1 MKNFFKGISFTQ
13 VLAGSLAAVT
23 AFLLSSKI
31 GIAGSVI
38 GVAIGSIV
46 SAVASQLY
54 QNVIHAS
61 SKKIQSSSALKSGSS
76 RYEEDDT
83 KVVNNARF
91 IALEDDMPKEYEVY
105 NNMIDSSK
113 EKQARRVVAMAS
125 NANVANVAGDSLRD
139 VDSSNTQSAKSGESQ
154 ALNAESTSVMELS
167 SLRKLKEEDNEL
179 SEGDED
185 SILTLNDAKREL
197 GGGSYYANSEAKYKK
212 LTIVIAILS
221 ALAAVLLTSG
231 IVLLFTQGKGTD
243 NLVPSGQNTEQ
254 NNGQNPNNQMRQN
267 GQNNGVQ
274 NQDKNS
280 KDVQKDSQDAQDEK
294 DSKDSKEG
302 EDGKDGKDG
311 KEGKEGKDS
320 SSKNPSEKQDKK
332 THEGSSSSSLDSN
345 ESNAGSGEQSS
356 GNSGVS
362 GADSGARG
370 SKGDS
375 SVSGDSSSSSSL
387 SSNGASGGS
396 AAQQGESGS
405 QQSGGGE

>member
-139 VDSSNTQSAKSGESQ
+139 VDSSNTQNTKSGESQ

-167 SLRKLKEEDNEL
+167 SLRKLKEEDNAL

-185 SILTLNDAKREL
+185 SILTLNDAKRAL
-197 GGGSYYANSEAKYKK
+197 GGRSDYANSEAKYKK

-221 ALAAVLLTSG
+221 ALAAVLLTAG

-254 NNGQNPNNQMRQN
+254 DNGQNPNNQMRQN
-267 GQNNGVQ
+267 SQNNGVQ

-280 KDVQKDSQDAQDEK
+280 QDAQKDSQDAQDN
-294 DSKDSKEG
+294 KDSKEG
-302 EDGKDGKDG
+302 EDG

-320 SSKNPSEKQDKK
+320 SSKNSSEKQDKK

-356 GNSGVS
+356 GDSGVS

-387 SSNGASGGS
+387 SSNGVSGGS

>member
-125 NANVANVAGDSLRD
+125 NANNANFAGDSSLD
-139 VDSSNTQSAKSGESQ
+139 GDSSNSQNAKLGKAP
-154 ALNAESTSVMELS
+154 ALSAESTSVMELS
-167 SLRKLKEEDNEL
+167 SLRKLKEEDNAL

-197 GGGSYYANSEAKYKK
+197 GGRSDYANSEAKYKK

-221 ALAAVLLTSG
+221 ALAAVLLTAG

-280 KDVQKDSQDAQDEK
+280 KDVQKDSQDAQNEK
-294 DSKDSKEG
+294 DSKDSK
-302 EDGKDGKDG
+302 DSKDG
-311 KEGKEGKDS
+311 ENS

-345 ESNAGSGEQSS
+345 GSKADSGDQSS
-356 GNSGVS
+356 EDSGVS

-375 SVSGDSSSSSSL
+375 SVSGDSSPSSPSTST
-387 SSNGASGGS
+387 NGSGGGS
-396 AAQQGESGS
+396 SAQQGESGS
-405 QQSGGGE
+405 QQSGS

>member
-139 VDSSNTQSAKSGESQ
+139 VDSLSSQNAKSGESQ

-221 ALAAVLLTSG
+221 ALAAVLLTAG

-254 NNGQNPNNQMRQN
+254 DNGQNPNNQMRQN
-267 GQNNGVQ
+267 SQNNGAQ

-280 KDVQKDSQDAQDEK
+280 QDAQKDSQDAQD
-294 DSKDSKEG
+294 SKDSKEG
-302 EDGKDGKDG
+302 EDG

-320 SSKNPSEKQDKK
+320 SSKNSSEKQDKK
-332 THEGSSSSSLDSN
+332 THEGSSSSSSLDSN

-356 GNSGVS
+356 GDSGVS

>member
-139 VDSSNTQSAKSGESQ
+139 VDSSNTQNTKSGESQ

-167 SLRKLKEEDNEL
+167 SLRKLKEEDNAL

-185 SILTLNDAKREL
+185 SILTLNDAKRAL
-197 GGGSYYANSEAKYKK
+197 GGRSDYANSEAKYKK

-221 ALAAVLLTSG
+221 ALAAVLLTAG

-254 NNGQNPNNQMRQN
+254 DNGQNPNNQMRQN
-267 GQNNGVQ
+267 SQNNGVQ

-280 KDVQKDSQDAQDEK
+280 QDAQKDSQDAQDN
-294 DSKDSKEG
+294 KDSKEG
-302 EDGKDGKDG
+302 EDG

-320 SSKNPSEKQDKK
+320 SSKNSSEKQDKK

>member
-139 VDSSNTQSAKSGESQ
+139 VDSLSSQNAKSGESQ

-167 SLRKLKEEDNEL
+167 SLRKLKEEDNAL

-185 SILTLNDAKREL
+185 SILTLNDAKRAL
-197 GGGSYYANSEAKYKK
+197 GGRSDYANSEAKYKK

-221 ALAAVLLTSG
+221 ALAAVLLTAG

-254 NNGQNPNNQMRQN
+254 NNGQNSDNNTHQN

-280 KDVQKDSQDAQDEK
+280 QDAQKDSQDAQD
-294 DSKDSKEG
+294 SKDSKEG
-302 EDGKDGKDG
+302 EDGKDG

-320 SSKNPSEKQDKK
+320 SSKNSSEKQDKK

-375 SVSGDSSSSSSL
+375 SVSGDSSSSLSL

>member
-125 NANVANVAGDSLRD
+125 NANVANVAGDYSRD
-139 VDSSNTQSAKSGESQ
+139 VDSLSSQSAKSVESQ

-167 SLRKLKEEDNEL
+167 SLRKLKEEDNAL

-185 SILTLNDAKREL
+185 SILTLNDAKRAL
-197 GGGSYYANSEAKYKK
+197 GGRSDYANSEAKYKK

-221 ALAAVLLTSG
+221 ALAAVLLTAG

-254 NNGQNPNNQMRQN
+254 DNGQNPNNQMRQN
-267 GQNNGVQ
+267 SQNNGVQ

-280 KDVQKDSQDAQDEK
+280 QDAQKDSQDAQDN
-294 DSKDSKEG
+294 KDSKEG
-302 EDGKDGKDG
+302 EDGKEG

-332 THEGSSSSSLDSN
+332 THEGSSSSSLYSN

-387 SSNGASGGS
+387 
-396 AAQQGESGS
+396 
-405 QQSGGGE
+405 

>member
-125 NANVANVAGDSLRD
+125 NTNVAGDSSRD
-139 VDSSNTQSAKSGESQ
+139 VDSLSSQNAKSGESQ

-185 SILTLNDAKREL
+185 SILTLNDAKRAL
-197 GGGSYYANSEAKYKK
+197 GGRSDYANSEAKYKK

-221 ALAAVLLTSG
+221 ALAAVLLTAG

-254 NNGQNPNNQMRQN
+254 DNGQNSDNNTHQN

-280 KDVQKDSQDAQDEK
+280 QDAQKDSQDAQD
-294 DSKDSKEG
+294 SKDSKEG
-302 EDGKDGKDG
+302 EDG

>member
-1 MKNFFKGISFTQ
+1 MLVKNFFKGISFTQ

-125 NANVANVAGDSLRD
+125 NANNANFAGDSSLD
-139 VDSSNTQSAKSGESQ
+139 GDSSNSQNAKLGKSP
-154 ALNAESTSVMELS
+154 ALSSESTSVMELS

-221 ALAAVLLTSG
+221 ALAAVLLTAG

-243 NLVPSGQNTEQ
+243 NLVHSGQNTEQ

-280 KDVQKDSQDAQDEK
+280 KDVQKDSQDAQNEK
-294 DSKDSKEG
+294 DSKDSK
-302 EDGKDGKDG
+302 DSKDG
-311 KEGKEGKDS
+311 ENS

-345 ESNAGSGEQSS
+345 GSKADSGDQSS
-356 GNSGVS
+356 EDSGVS

-375 SVSGDSSSSSSL
+375 SVSGDSSPS
-387 SSNGASGGS
+387 
-396 AAQQGESGS
+396 
-405 QQSGGGE
+405 

>member
-125 NANVANVAGDSLRD
+125 NTNVAGDSLRD
-139 VDSSNTQSAKSGESQ
+139 VDFSNTQNTKSGESQ

-167 SLRKLKEEDNEL
+167 SLRKLKEEDNAL

-185 SILTLNDAKREL
+185 SILTLNDAKRAL
-197 GGGSYYANSEAKYKK
+197 GGRSDYAKSEAKYKK

-221 ALAAVLLTSG
+221 ALAAVLLTAG

-254 NNGQNPNNQMRQN
+254 DNGQNPNNQMRQN
-267 GQNNGVQ
+267 SQNNGVQ

-280 KDVQKDSQDAQDEK
+280 QDAQKDSQDAQD
-294 DSKDSKEG
+294 SKDSKEG
-302 EDGKDGKDG
+302 EDG

-332 THEGSSSSSLDSN
+332 THEGSSSSSSLDSN

>member
-125 NANVANVAGDSLRD
+125 NANNANFAGDSSLD
-139 VDSSNTQSAKSGESQ
+139 GDSSNSQNAKLGKAP
-154 ALNAESTSVMELS
+154 ALSAESTSVMELS
-167 SLRKLKEEDNEL
+167 SLRKLKEEDNAL

-221 ALAAVLLTSG
+221 ALAAVLLTAG

-243 NLVPSGQNTEQ
+243 NLVHSGQNTEQ

-280 KDVQKDSQDAQDEK
+280 KDVQKDSQDAQNEK
-294 DSKDSKEG
+294 DSKDSK
-302 EDGKDGKDG
+302 DSKDG
-311 KEGKEGKDS
+311 ENS

-345 ESNAGSGEQSS
+345 GSKADSGDQSS
-356 GNSGVS
+356 EDSGVS
-362 GADSGARG
+362 GAYSGARG

-375 SVSGDSSSSSSL
+375 SVSGDSSPSSPSTST
-387 SSNGASGGS
+387 NGVSGGS
-396 AAQQGESGS
+396 ASQQGESGS
-405 QQSGGGE
+405 QQSGS

>member
-105 NNMIDSSK
+105 NNMGDSSK

-125 NANVANVAGDSLRD
+125 NANVAGDS
-139 VDSSNTQSAKSGESQ
+139 SSSQNAKSVESQ
-154 ALNAESTSVMELS
+154 ALSAESTSVMELS
-167 SLRKLKEEDNEL
+167 SLRKLKEEDNSL
-179 SEGDED
+179 SEGDAD
-185 SILTLNDAKREL
+185 SLLTLNDAKRAL
-197 GGGSYYANSEAKYKK
+197 GGSSDYAYSEAKHKR

-221 ALAAVLLTSG
+221 AIAAVLLTSG
-231 IVLLFTQGKGTD
+231 IVLLFTQGRGTD

-254 NNGQNPNNQMRQN
+254 NNGQNSGNNTHQN

-280 KDVQKDSQDAQDEK
+280 QDEQKSSQDADDEK
-294 DSKDSKEG
+294 DS
-302 EDGKDGKDG
+302 KDGKDG
-311 KEGKEGKDS
+311 KEGEDS
-320 SSKNPSEKQDKK
+320 SSKNSSEKQDKK
-332 THEGSSSSSLDSN
+332 TREGSSSSLDANGLGADSGN
-345 ESNAGSGEQSS
+345 QGSGDS
-356 GNSGVS
+356 GAS
-362 GADSGARG
+362 GADSGLRG
-370 SKGDS
+370 TKGDS
-375 SVSGDSSSSSSL
+375 SVSGDSSQSSSS

-405 QQSGGGE
+405 QQSGSGE

>member
-105 NNMIDSSK
+105 NNMGDSSK

-125 NANVANVAGDSLRD
+125 NANNANFAGDSSLD
-139 VDSSNTQSAKSGESQ
+139 GDSSNSQNAKLGKSP
-154 ALNAESTSVMELS
+154 ALSSESTSVMELS
-167 SLRKLKEEDNEL
+167 SLRRLKEEDNAL

-197 GGGSYYANSEAKYKK
+197 GGRSDYANSEAKYKK

-221 ALAAVLLTSG
+221 ALAAVLLTAG

-294 DSKDSKEG
+294 DSKDSK
-302 EDGKDGKDG
+302 DSKDG
-311 KEGKEGKDS
+311 ENS

-332 THEGSSSSSLDSN
+332 THERSSSSSLDSN
-345 ESNAGSGEQSS
+345 GSKADSGDQSS
-356 GNSGVS
+356 EDSGVS

-375 SVSGDSSSSSSL
+375 SVSGDSSPSSPSTST
-387 SSNGASGGS
+387 NRVSGGS
-396 AAQQGESGS
+396 ASQQGESGS
-405 QQSGGGE
+405 QQSGS

>member
-139 VDSSNTQSAKSGESQ
+139 VDSSNTQNTKSGESQ

-167 SLRKLKEEDNEL
+167 SLRKLKEEDNAL

-185 SILTLNDAKREL
+185 SILTLNDAKRAL
-197 GGGSYYANSEAKYKK
+197 GGRSDYANSEAKYKK

-221 ALAAVLLTSG
+221 ALAAVLLTAG

-254 NNGQNPNNQMRQN
+254 DNGQNPNNQMRQN
-267 GQNNGVQ
+267 SQNNGVQ

-280 KDVQKDSQDAQDEK
+280 QDAQKDSQDAQDN
-294 DSKDSKEG
+294 KDSKEG
-302 EDGKDGKDG
+302 EDGKEG

-332 THEGSSSSSLDSN
+332 THEGSSSSSSLDSN

-387 SSNGASGGS
+387 SSNGVSGGS

>member
-125 NANVANVAGDSLRD
+125 NANVANVAGDSSRD
-139 VDSSNTQSAKSGESQ
+139 VDSLSSQNAKSGESQ

-167 SLRKLKEEDNEL
+167 SLRKLKEEDNAL

-185 SILTLNDAKREL
+185 SILTLNDAKRAL
-197 GGGSYYANSEAKYKK
+197 GGRSDYAKSEAKYKK

-221 ALAAVLLTSG
+221 ALAAVLLTAG

-254 NNGQNPNNQMRQN
+254 DNGQNPNNQMRQN
-267 GQNNGVQ
+267 SQNNGVQ

-280 KDVQKDSQDAQDEK
+280 QDAQKDSQDAQ

-302 EDGKDGKDG
+302 EDGKEG

-332 THEGSSSSSLDSN
+332 THEGSSSSSSLDSN

-387 SSNGASGGS
+387 SSNGSSGGS

>member
-125 NANVANVAGDSLRD
+125 NANVANVANVAGDSLRD
-139 VDSSNTQSAKSGESQ
+139 VDSLSSQNAKSGESQ

-167 SLRKLKEEDNEL
+167 SLRKLKEEDNAL

-185 SILTLNDAKREL
+185 SILTLNDAKRAL
-197 GGGSYYANSEAKYKK
+197 GGRSDYANSEAKYKK

-221 ALAAVLLTSG
+221 ALAAVLLTAG

-254 NNGQNPNNQMRQN
+254 NNGQNSDNNTHQN

-280 KDVQKDSQDAQDEK
+280 QDAQKDSQDAQD
-294 DSKDSKEG
+294 SKDSKEG
-302 EDGKDGKDG
+302 EDGKDG

-387 SSNGASGGS
+387 SSNGSSGGS

>member
-105 NNMIDSSK
+105 NNMGDSSK

-125 NANVANVAGDSLRD
+125 NANVAGDSSRD
-139 VDSSNTQSAKSGESQ
+139 GDSSSSQNAKSVESQ
-154 ALNAESTSVMELS
+154 ALSAESTSVMELS
-167 SLRKLKEEDNEL
+167 SLRKLKEEDNSL
-179 SEGDED
+179 SEGNPD
-185 SILTLNDAKREL
+185 SLLTLNDAKRAL
-197 GGGSYYANSEAKYKK
+197 GGSSDYAYSEAKHKR

-221 ALAAVLLTSG
+221 AIAAVLLTSG
-231 IVLLFTQGKGTD
+231 IVLLFTQGRGTD

-254 NNGQNPNNQMRQN
+254 NNGQNSGNNTHQN

-280 KDVQKDSQDAQDEK
+280 QDEQKNSQDAEDEK
-294 DSKDSKEG
+294 DSKDSK
-302 EDGKDGKDG
+302 DGKDG
-311 KEGKEGKDS
+311 KEGEDS
-320 SSKNPSEKQDKK
+320 SSKNSSEKQDKK
-332 THEGSSSSSLDSN
+332 TREGSSSSLDANGLGADSGN
-345 ESNAGSGEQSS
+345 QGSGDS
-356 GNSGVS
+356 GAS
-362 GADSGARG
+362 GADSGLRG
-370 SKGDS
+370 TK
-375 SVSGDSSSSSSL
+375 GDSSSSGDSSQSSSS

-405 QQSGGGE
+405 QQSGSGE

>member
-125 NANVANVAGDSLRD
+125 NTNVAGDSLRD
-139 VDSSNTQSAKSGESQ
+139 VDFSNTQNTKSGESQ

-167 SLRKLKEEDNEL
+167 SLRKLKEEDNAL

-185 SILTLNDAKREL
+185 SILTLNDAKRAL
-197 GGGSYYANSEAKYKK
+197 GGRSDYAKSEAKYKK

-221 ALAAVLLTSG
+221 ALAAVLLTAG

-254 NNGQNPNNQMRQN
+254 DNGQNPNNQMRQN
-267 GQNNGVQ
+267 SQNNGVQ

-280 KDVQKDSQDAQDEK
+280 QDAQKDSQDAQDN
-294 DSKDSKEG
+294 KDSKEG
-302 EDGKDGKDG
+302 ED
-311 KEGKEGKDS
+311 GKEGKDS
-320 SSKNPSEKQDKK
+320 SSKNSSEKQDKK
-332 THEGSSSSSLDSN
+332 THEGSSSSSSLDSN

-387 SSNGASGGS
+387 SSNGSSGGS

>member
-139 VDSSNTQSAKSGESQ
+139 VDSLSSQNAKSGESQ

-167 SLRKLKEEDNEL
+167 SLRKLKEEDNAL

-185 SILTLNDAKREL
+185 SILTLNDAKRAL
-197 GGGSYYANSEAKYKK
+197 GGRSDYANSEAKYKK

-221 ALAAVLLTSG
+221 ALAAVLLTAG
-231 IVLLFTQGKGTD
+231 VVLLFTQGKGTD

-254 NNGQNPNNQMRQN
+254 DNGQNPNNQMRQN
-267 GQNNGVQ
+267 SQNNGVQ

-280 KDVQKDSQDAQDEK
+280 QYAQKDSQDAQDSK
-294 DSKDSKEG
+294 DSKDG
-302 EDGKDGKDG
+302 EDGKD
-311 KEGKEGKDS
+311 GKEGKDS

-332 THEGSSSSSLDSN
+332 THEGSSSSSSLDSN

-356 GNSGVS
+356 GDSGVS

-387 SSNGASGGS
+387 SSNGSSGGS

>member
-125 NANVANVAGDSLRD
+125 NANVASDSSRD
-139 VDSSNTQSAKSGESQ
+139 VDSLSSQNAKSGESQ
-154 ALNAESTSVMELS
+154 ALSAESTSVMELS
-167 SLRKLKEEDNEL
+167 SLRKLKEEDNAL

-185 SILTLNDAKREL
+185 SILTLNDAKRAL
-197 GGGSYYANSEAKYKK
+197 GGRSDYAKSEAKYKK

-221 ALAAVLLTSG
+221 ALVAVLLTAG

-243 NLVPSGQNTEQ
+243 NLVPSDQNTEQ
-254 NNGQNPNNQMRQN
+254 NNGQNQNNQMHQN

-280 KDVQKDSQDAQDEK
+280 QDAQKDSQDAQDN
-294 DSKDSKEG
+294 KDSKEG
-302 EDGKDGKDG
+302 EDG

>member
-125 NANVANVAGDSLRD
+125 NANNANFAGDSSRD
-139 VDSSNTQSAKSGESQ
+139 VDSSSSQNAKSGESQ

-167 SLRKLKEEDNEL
+167 SLRKLKEEDNAL

-197 GGGSYYANSEAKYKK
+197 GGRSDYANSEAKYKK

-221 ALAAVLLTSG
+221 ALAAVLLTAG

-294 DSKDSKEG
+294 DSKDSK
-302 EDGKDGKDG
+302 DSKDGKD
-311 KEGKEGKDS
+311 GKEGKDS

-332 THEGSSSSSLDSN
+332 THERSSSSSLDSN
-345 ESNAGSGEQSS
+345 GSKADSGDQSS
-356 GNSGVS
+356 EDSGVS

-375 SVSGDSSSSSSL
+375 SVSGDSSPSSPSTST
-387 SSNGASGGS
+387 NGSGGGS
-396 AAQQGESGS
+396 SAQQGESGS
-405 QQSGGGE
+405 QQSGS

>member
-125 NANVANVAGDSLRD
+125 NANNANFAGDSSLD
-139 VDSSNTQSAKSGESQ
+139 GDSSNSQNAKLGKAP
-154 ALNAESTSVMELS
+154 ALSAESTSVMELS
-167 SLRKLKEEDNEL
+167 SLRKLKEEDNAL

-197 GGGSYYANSEAKYKK
+197 GGRSDYANSEAKYKK

-221 ALAAVLLTSG
+221 ALAAVLLTAG

-294 DSKDSKEG
+294 DSKDSK
-302 EDGKDGKDG
+302 DSKDG
-311 KEGKEGKDS
+311 ENS

-332 THEGSSSSSLDSN
+332 THERSSSSSLDSN
-345 ESNAGSGEQSS
+345 GSKADSGDQSS
-356 GNSGVS
+356 EDSGVS

-375 SVSGDSSSSSSL
+375 SVSGDSSPSSPSTST
-387 SSNGASGGS
+387 NGSGGGS
-396 AAQQGESGS
+396 SAQQGESGS
-405 QQSGGGE
+405 QQSGS

>member
-125 NANVANVAGDSLRD
+125 NTNVAGDSSRD
-139 VDSSNTQSAKSGESQ
+139 VDSLSSQNAKSGESQ

-167 SLRKLKEEDNEL
+167 SLRKLKEEDNAL

-185 SILTLNDAKREL
+185 SILTLNDAKRAL
-197 GGGSYYANSEAKYKK
+197 GGRSDYANSEAKYKK

-221 ALAAVLLTSG
+221 ALAAVLLTAG

-254 NNGQNPNNQMRQN
+254 DNGQNPNNQMRQN
-267 GQNNGVQ
+267 SQNNGVQ

-280 KDVQKDSQDAQDEK
+280 QDAQKDSQDAQDN
-294 DSKDSKEG
+294 KDSKEG
-302 EDGKDGKDG
+302 EDG

-332 THEGSSSSSLDSN
+332 THEGSSSSSSLDSN

-387 SSNGASGGS
+387 SSNGVSGGS

>member
-125 NANVANVAGDSLRD
+125 NTNVAGDSSRD
-139 VDSSNTQSAKSGESQ
+139 VDSLSSQNAKSGESQ

-167 SLRKLKEEDNEL
+167 SLRKLKEEDNAL

-185 SILTLNDAKREL
+185 SILTLNDAKRAL
-197 GGGSYYANSEAKYKK
+197 GGRSDYAKSEAKYKK

-221 ALAAVLLTSG
+221 ALAAVLLTAG

-254 NNGQNPNNQMRQN
+254 DNGQNPNNQMRQN
-267 GQNNGVQ
+267 SQNNGVQ

-280 KDVQKDSQDAQDEK
+280 QDAQKDSQDAQDN
-294 DSKDSKEG
+294 KDSKEG
-302 EDGKDGKDG
+302 EDG

-320 SSKNPSEKQDKK
+320 SSKNSSEKQDKK

-356 GNSGVS
+356 GDSGVS

-387 SSNGASGGS
+387 SSNGVSGGS

>member
-125 NANVANVAGDSLRD
+125 NANNANFAGDSSLD
-139 VDSSNTQSAKSGESQ
+139 GDSSNSQNAKLGKAP
-154 ALNAESTSVMELS
+154 ALSAESTSVMELS
-167 SLRKLKEEDNEL
+167 SLRKLKEEDNAL

-197 GGGSYYANSEAKYKK
+197 GDRSDYANSEAKYKK

-221 ALAAVLLTSG
+221 ALAAVLLTAG

-294 DSKDSKEG
+294 DSKDSK
-302 EDGKDGKDG
+302 DSKDGKD
-311 KEGKEGKDS
+311 GKEGKDS

-332 THEGSSSSSLDSN
+332 THERSSSSSLDSN
-345 ESNAGSGEQSS
+345 GSKADSGDQSS
-356 GNSGVS
+356 E
-362 GADSGARG
+362 DSGARG

-375 SVSGDSSSSSSL
+375 SVSGDSSPSSPSTST
-387 SSNGASGGS
+387 NGSGGGS
-396 AAQQGESGS
+396 SAQQGESGS
-405 QQSGGGE
+405 QQSGS

>member
-1 MKNFFKGISFTQ
+1 MLVKNFFKGISFTQ

-125 NANVANVAGDSLRD
+125 NTNVAGDSLRD
-139 VDSSNTQSAKSGESQ
+139 VDFSNTQNTKSGESQ

-167 SLRKLKEEDNEL
+167 SLRKLKEEDNAL

-185 SILTLNDAKREL
+185 SILTLNDAKRAL
-197 GGGSYYANSEAKYKK
+197 GGRSDYAKSEAKYKK

-221 ALAAVLLTSG
+221 ALAAVLLTAG

-254 NNGQNPNNQMRQN
+254 DNGQNPNNQMRQN
-267 GQNNGVQ
+267 SQNNGVQ

-280 KDVQKDSQDAQDEK
+280 QDAQKDSQDAQDN
-294 DSKDSKEG
+294 KDSKEG
-302 EDGKDGKDG
+302 EDG

-320 SSKNPSEKQDKK
+320 SSKNSSEKQDKK
-332 THEGSSSSSLDSN
+332 THEGSSSSSSLDSN

-387 SSNGASGGS
+387 SSNGSSGGS

>member
-139 VDSSNTQSAKSGESQ
+139 VDSSNTQNTKSGESQ

-167 SLRKLKEEDNEL
+167 SLRKLKEEDNAL

-185 SILTLNDAKREL
+185 SILTLNDAKRAL
-197 GGGSYYANSEAKYKK
+197 GGRSDYANSEAKYKK

-221 ALAAVLLTSG
+221 ALAAVLLTAG

-254 NNGQNPNNQMRQN
+254 DNGQNPNNQMRQN
-267 GQNNGVQ
+267 SQNNGVQ

-280 KDVQKDSQDAQDEK
+280 QDAQKDSQDAQDN
-294 DSKDSKEG
+294 KDSKEG
-302 EDGKDGKDG
+302 EDG

-332 THEGSSSSSLDSN
+332 THEGSSSSSSLDSN

-387 SSNGASGGS
+387 SSNGVSGGS

>member
-125 NANVANVAGDSLRD
+125 NANVANVAGDYSRD
-139 VDSSNTQSAKSGESQ
+139 VDSLSSQSAKSVESQ

-167 SLRKLKEEDNEL
+167 SLRKLKEEDNAL

-185 SILTLNDAKREL
+185 SILTLNDAKRAL
-197 GGGSYYANSEAKYKK
+197 GGRSDYANSEAKYKK

-221 ALAAVLLTSG
+221 ALAAVLLTAG

-254 NNGQNPNNQMRQN
+254 DNGQNPNNQMRQN
-267 GQNNGVQ
+267 SQNNGVQ

-280 KDVQKDSQDAQDEK
+280 QDAQKDSQDAQDN
-294 DSKDSKEG
+294 KDSKEG
-302 EDGKDGKDG
+302 EDGKEG

-332 THEGSSSSSLDSN
+332 THEGSSSSSSLDSN

>member
-105 NNMIDSSK
+105 NNMTDSSK

-125 NANVANVAGDSLRD
+125 NTNVANVAGDSSRD
-139 VDSSNTQSAKSGESQ
+139 VDSLSSQNAKSGESQ

-167 SLRKLKEEDNEL
+167 SLRKLKEEDNAL

-185 SILTLNDAKREL
+185 SILTLNDAKRAL
-197 GGGSYYANSEAKYKK
+197 GGRSDYANSEAKYKK

-221 ALAAVLLTSG
+221 ALAAVLLTAG

-254 NNGQNPNNQMRQN
+254 DNGQNPNNQMRQN
-267 GQNNGVQ
+267 SQNNGVQ

-280 KDVQKDSQDAQDEK
+280 QDAQKDSQDAQD
-294 DSKDSKEG
+294 SKDSKEG
-302 EDGKDGKDG
+302 EDGKDG

-320 SSKNPSEKQDKK
+320 SSKNSSEKQDKK
-332 THEGSSSSSLDSN
+332 THEGSSSSSSLDSN

>member
-125 NANVANVAGDSLRD
+125 NTNVAGDSSRD
-139 VDSSNTQSAKSGESQ
+139 VDSLSSQNAKSRESQ

-167 SLRKLKEEDNEL
+167 SLRKLKEEDNAL

-185 SILTLNDAKREL
+185 SILTLNDAKRAL
-197 GGGSYYANSEAKYKK
+197 GGRSDYANSEAKYKK

-221 ALAAVLLTSG
+221 ALAAVLLTAG

-254 NNGQNPNNQMRQN
+254 DNGQNPNNQMRQN
-267 GQNNGVQ
+267 SQNNGVQ

-280 KDVQKDSQDAQDEK
+280 QDAQKDSQDAQDN
-294 DSKDSKEG
+294 KDSKEG
-302 EDGKDGKDG
+302 EDG

-320 SSKNPSEKQDKK
+320 SSKNSSEKQDKK

-387 SSNGASGGS
+387 SSNGSSGGS

>member
-139 VDSSNTQSAKSGESQ
+139 VDSLSSQNAKSGESQ

-167 SLRKLKEEDNEL
+167 SLRKLKEEDNAL

-185 SILTLNDAKREL
+185 SILTLNDAKRAL
-197 GGGSYYANSEAKYKK
+197 GGRSDYANSEAKYKK

-221 ALAAVLLTSG
+221 ALAAVLLTAG

-254 NNGQNPNNQMRQN
+254 DNGQNPNNQMRQN
-267 GQNNGVQ
+267 SQNNGVQ

-280 KDVQKDSQDAQDEK
+280 QDAQKDSQDAQDN
-294 DSKDSKEG
+294 KDSKEG
-302 EDGKDGKDG
+302 EDG

-320 SSKNPSEKQDKK
+320 SSKNSSEKQDKK
-332 THEGSSSSSLDSN
+332 THEGSSSSSSLDSN

-387 SSNGASGGS
+387 SSNGVSGGS

>member
-1 MKNFFKGISFTQ
+1 MLLKNFFKGISFTQ

-61 SKKIQSSSALKSGSS
+61 SKKIQSSSALKSDSS
-76 RYEEDDT
+76 RYGEDDT

-91 IALEDDMPKEYEVY
+91 IALEDNMPKEYDVY
-105 NNMIDSSK
+105 NNMGEPSK

-125 NANVANVAGDSLRD
+125 NANVANFAGDLHDSSVAGDSLQHKN
-139 VDSSNTQSAKSGESQ
+139 SEAKKWP
-154 ALNAESTSVMELS
+154 ALSAESTSVMELS
-167 SLRKLKEEDNEL
+167 SLRKMKEEDNSL
-179 SEGDED
+179 SEGNPD
-185 SILTLNDAKREL
+185 SLLTLNDAKRAL
-197 GGGSYYANSEAKYKK
+197 VGRSDYADSEAKHKR

-221 ALAAVLLTSG
+221 AIAAVLLTAG
-231 IVLLFTQGKGTD
+231 IVLLFTQGRGTD

-254 NNGQNPNNQMRQN
+254 NNGQNSGNNTHQN
-267 GQNNGVQ
+267 SQNNGVQ

-280 KDVQKDSQDAQDEK
+280 QDEQKSSQDAEDEK
-294 DSKDSKEG
+294 DSKDSK
-302 EDGKDGKDG
+302 DGKDGKDSKDG
-311 KEGKEGKDS
+311 EDS
-320 SSKNPSEKQDKK
+320 SSKNSSEKQDKK
-332 THEGSSSSSLDSN
+332 TREGSSSSLDANGLGADSGN
-345 ESNAGSGEQSS
+345 QGSGDS
-356 GNSGVS
+356 GAS

-375 SVSGDSSSSSSL
+375 SSSGDSSQSSSS

-405 QQSGGGE
+405 QQAGGGE

>member
-125 NANVANVAGDSLRD
+125 NTNVAGDSLRD
-139 VDSSNTQSAKSGESQ
+139 VDFSNTQNTKSGESQ

-167 SLRKLKEEDNEL
+167 SLRKLKEEDNAL

-185 SILTLNDAKREL
+185 SILTLNDAKRAL
-197 GGGSYYANSEAKYKK
+197 GGRSDYAKSEAKYKK

-221 ALAAVLLTSG
+221 ALAAVLLTAG

-254 NNGQNPNNQMRQN
+254 DNGQNPNNQMRQN
-267 GQNNGVQ
+267 SQNNGVQ

-280 KDVQKDSQDAQDEK
+280 QDAQKDSQDAQDN
-294 DSKDSKEG
+294 KDSKEG
-302 EDGKDGKDG
+302 EDG

-320 SSKNPSEKQDKK
+320 SSKNSSEKQDKK
-332 THEGSSSSSLDSN
+332 THEGSSSSSSLDSN

-387 SSNGASGGS
+387 SSNGSSGGS

>member
-125 NANVANVAGDSLRD
+125 NANNANFAGDSSLD
-139 VDSSNTQSAKSGESQ
+139 GDSSNSQNAKLGKAP
-154 ALNAESTSVMELS
+154 ALSAESTSVMELS
-167 SLRKLKEEDNEL
+167 SLRKLKEEDNAL

-197 GGGSYYANSEAKYKK
+197 GGRSDYANSEAKYKK

-221 ALAAVLLTSG
+221 ALAAVLLTAG

-243 NLVPSGQNTEQ
+243 NLVPSGQNTER

-280 KDVQKDSQDAQDEK
+280 KDAQKDSQDAQDEK
-294 DSKDSKEG
+294 DSKDSK
-302 EDGKDGKDG
+302 DSKDG
-311 KEGKEGKDS
+311 ENS

-332 THEGSSSSSLDSN
+332 THERSSSSSLDSN
-345 ESNAGSGEQSS
+345 GSKADSGDQSS
-356 GNSGVS
+356 EDSGVS

-375 SVSGDSSSSSSL
+375 SVSGYSSPSSPSTST
-387 SSNGASGGS
+387 NGSGGGS
-396 AAQQGESGS
+396 SAQQGESGS
-405 QQSGGGE
+405 QQSGS

>member
-125 NANVANVAGDSLRD
+125 NANVAGDSLRD
-139 VDSSNTQSAKSGESQ
+139 VDSLSSQNAKSGESQ

-167 SLRKLKEEDNEL
+167 SLRKLKEEDNAL

-185 SILTLNDAKREL
+185 SILTLNDAKRAL
-197 GGGSYYANSEAKYKK
+197 GGRSDYANSEAKYKK

-221 ALAAVLLTSG
+221 ALAAVLLTAG

-254 NNGQNPNNQMRQN
+254 NNGQNSDNNTHQN

-280 KDVQKDSQDAQDEK
+280 QDAQKDSQDAQD
-294 DSKDSKEG
+294 SKDSKEG
-302 EDGKDGKDG
+302 EDGKDG

>member
-125 NANVANVAGDSLRD
+125 NANNANFAGDSSLD
-139 VDSSNTQSAKSGESQ
+139 GDSSNSQNAKLGKAP
-154 ALNAESTSVMELS
+154 ALSAESTSVMELS
-167 SLRKLKEEDNEL
+167 SLRKLKEEDNAL

-197 GGGSYYANSEAKYKK
+197 GGRSDYANSESKYKK

-221 ALAAVLLTSG
+221 ALAAVLLTAG

-254 NNGQNPNNQMRQN
+254 NNGQNPNNQMR
-267 GQNNGVQ
+267 
-274 NQDKNS
+274 
-280 KDVQKDSQDAQDEK
+280 
-294 DSKDSKEG
+294 
-302 EDGKDGKDG
+302 
-311 KEGKEGKDS
+311 
-320 SSKNPSEKQDKK
+320 
-332 THEGSSSSSLDSN
+332 
-345 ESNAGSGEQSS
+345 
-356 GNSGVS
+356 
-362 GADSGARG
+362 
-370 SKGDS
+370 
-375 SVSGDSSSSSSL
+375 
-387 SSNGASGGS
+387 
-396 AAQQGESGS
+396 
-405 QQSGGGE
+405 

>member
-125 NANVANVAGDSLRD
+125 NANVAGDSSRD
-139 VDSSNTQSAKSGESQ
+139 VDSLSSQNAKSGESQ

-167 SLRKLKEEDNEL
+167 SLRKLKEEDNAL

-185 SILTLNDAKREL
+185 SILTLNDAKRAL
-197 GGGSYYANSEAKYKK
+197 GGRSDYANSEAKYKK

-221 ALAAVLLTSG
+221 ALAAVLLTAG

-280 KDVQKDSQDAQDEK
+280 KDVQKDSQDAQNEK
-294 DSKDSKEG
+294 DSKDSK
-302 EDGKDGKDG
+302 DSKDG
-311 KEGKEGKDS
+311 ENS

-345 ESNAGSGEQSS
+345 GSKADSGDQSS
-356 GNSGVS
+356 EDSGVS

-375 SVSGDSSSSSSL
+375 SVSGDSSPSSPSTST
-387 SSNGASGGS
+387 NGSGGGS
-396 AAQQGESGS
+396 SAQQGESGS
-405 QQSGGGE
+405 QQSGS

>member
-125 NANVANVAGDSLRD
+125 NANNANFAGDSSRD
-139 VDSSNTQSAKSGESQ
+139 VDSSSSQNAKSGESQ

-167 SLRKLKEEDNEL
+167 SLRKLKEEDNAL

-197 GGGSYYANSEAKYKK
+197 GGRSDYANSEAKYKK

-221 ALAAVLLTSG
+221 ALAAVLLTAG

-280 KDVQKDSQDAQDEK
+280 KDAQKDSQDAQDEK
-294 DSKDSKEG
+294 DSKDSK
-302 EDGKDGKDG
+302 DSKDG
-311 KEGKEGKDS
+311 ENS

-345 ESNAGSGEQSS
+345 GSKADSGDQSS
-356 GNSGVS
+356 EDSGVS

-375 SVSGDSSSSSSL
+375 SVSGDSSPSSPSTST
-387 SSNGASGGS
+387 NGVSGGS
-396 AAQQGESGS
+396 ASQQGESGS
-405 QQSGGGE
+405 QQSGS

>member
-125 NANVANVAGDSLRD
+125 NTNVAGDSLRD
-139 VDSSNTQSAKSGESQ
+139 VDSLSSQSAKSGESQ

-185 SILTLNDAKREL
+185 SILTLNDAKRAL
-197 GGGSYYANSEAKYKK
+197 GGRSDYANSEAKYKK

-221 ALAAVLLTSG
+221 ALAAVLLTAG

-254 NNGQNPNNQMRQN
+254 DNGQNPNNQMRQN
-267 GQNNGVQ
+267 SQNNGVQ

-280 KDVQKDSQDAQDEK
+280 QDAQKDSQDAQDSK
-294 DSKDSKEG
+294 DSKDG
-302 EDGKDGKDG
+302 EDGKD
-311 KEGKEGKDS
+311 GKEGKDS

-356 GNSGVS
+356 GDSGVS

-387 SSNGASGGS
+387 SSNGSSGGS

>member
-139 VDSSNTQSAKSGESQ
+139 VDSLSSQNTKSGESQ

-167 SLRKLKEEDNEL
+167 SLRKLKEEDNAL

-185 SILTLNDAKREL
+185 SILTLNDAKRAL
-197 GGGSYYANSEAKYKK
+197 GGRSDYAKSEAKYKK

-221 ALAAVLLTSG
+221 ALAAVLLTAG

-254 NNGQNPNNQMRQN
+254 DNGQNPNNQMRQN
-267 GQNNGVQ
+267 SQNNGVQ

-280 KDVQKDSQDAQDEK
+280 QDAQKDSQDAQDN
-294 DSKDSKEG
+294 KDSKEG
-302 EDGKDGKDG
+302 EDG

-320 SSKNPSEKQDKK
+320 SSKNSSEKQDKK
-332 THEGSSSSSLDSN
+332 THEGSSSSSSLDSN

>member
-61 SKKIQSSSALKSGSS
+61 SKKIQSSSALKSDSS
-76 RYEEDDT
+76 RYGEDDT

-105 NNMIDSSK
+105 NNMTDSSK

-125 NANVANVAGDSLRD
+125 NANNANFAGDSSRD
-139 VDSSNTQSAKSGESQ
+139 VDSSSSQNAKSGESQ

-167 SLRKLKEEDNEL
+167 SLRKLKEEDNAF

-197 GGGSYYANSEAKYKK
+197 GGRSDYANSEAKYKK

-221 ALAAVLLTSG
+221 ALAAVLLTAG

-294 DSKDSKEG
+294 DSKDSK
-302 EDGKDGKDG
+302 DSKDG
-311 KEGKEGKDS
+311 ENS

-332 THEGSSSSSLDSN
+332 THERSSSSSLDSN
-345 ESNAGSGEQSS
+345 GSKADSGDQSS
-356 GNSGVS
+356 EDSGVS

-375 SVSGDSSSSSSL
+375 SVSGDSSPSSPSTST
-387 SSNGASGGS
+387 NGSGGGS
-396 AAQQGESGS
+396 SAQQGESGS
-405 QQSGGGE
+405 QQSGS